1 MFYDF
6 YEANLQIDDL
16 KPCDKIEVWQYTN
29 APIKSISDLLTSVL
43 EDDKYFWITLMCIT
57 HSLSAKITTLSQWK
71 MCFREILFRFNPSW
85 LLHWYTQHT
94 TACNSYVL
102 GTLSSA
108 APQHSGES
116 GALFGGNYLIFINFI
131 RLLHNIFIT

>member
-1 MFYDF
+1 MLSNLDKPTRLWFF
-6 YEANLQIDDL
+6 YEANLQIGGL
-16 KPCDKIEVWQYTN
+16 KPCGKIEVWQYTY
-29 APIKSISDLLTSVL
+29 APIKSISDLLTSML
-43 EDDKYFWITLMCIT
+43 EVDKYFWITLMCIT
-57 HSLSAKITTLSQWK
+57 HSLCAKLTTLSQWK

-108 APQHSGES
+108 APQHCGKMVSK
-116 GALFGGNYLIFINFI
+116 LFIDKFISSM
-131 RLLHNIFIT
+131 